1 MEQAGKIWSVHVDQ
15 VDDQLSCG
23 EVQPE
28 SEPRST
34 PLISSY
40 EHQHSGALH
49 LEDFLPKHDQVSAIN
64 GSFQQLLQKSHTDSS
79 TEWRLPDRL
88 IDLSHLSPRLNSPS
102 RVKSRDASADEPR
115 EPPQATPWAS
125 PSSEPLKAPTC
136 GMCQNLQQQLLA
148 GSAQS
153 ARQHTQRQVAMS
165 NNRQVQEQHEAAQE
179 KLEALRRIQ
188 AELADTHQVAEHNIQ
203 DICQSRQPTDAK
215 WREEAGAWQN
225 AYDTAK
231 ASASLAQQQC
241 SVSELA
247 ISRLN
252 DQVRAL
258 QLSLDDVQSELE
270 DARASCGATEKRV
283 IIDKTKL
290 DEELA
295 EARVRCIAEEAFA
308 EAARSEAITAET
320 RLSASCH
327 RFSTDAV
334 CRGTT
339 SNGVLEVYF
348 RQHNE
353 GVDTVLA
360 QHRTK
365 ADAEEQ
371 RCIEMQSEVSAWHQR
386 VTSGRVA
393 LGRLQELSREASLQ
407 LELKCPPRKGSTTD
421 RSCSPL
427 ASSAESA
434 AVMELRARLAGWET
448 KLQDLENEN
457 RQMRQLQQFDSE
469 RHAAKVER
477 LRLKVERYKFGHADL
492 QRLYLER
499 KENL

>member
-1 MEQAGKIWSVHVDQ
+1 M
-15 VDDQLSCG
+15 
-23 EVQPE
+23 
-28 SEPRST
+28 R
-34 PLISSY
+34 
-40 EHQHSGALH
+40 
-49 LEDFLPKHDQVSAIN
+49 
-64 GSFQQLLQKSHTDSS
+64 
-79 TEWRLPDRL
+79 
-88 IDLSHLSPRLNSPS
+88 
-102 RVKSRDASADEPR
+102 
-115 EPPQATPWAS
+115 
-125 PSSEPLKAPTC
+125 
-136 GMCQNLQQQLLA
+136 
-148 GSAQS
+148 
-153 ARQHTQRQVAMS
+153 

-241 SVSELA
+241 SASELA

-258 QLSLDDVQSELE
+258 QLSLDDVQSDLE

-295 EARVRCIAEEAFA
+295 EARVRCIAEEASA

-327 RFSTDAV
+327 RFSTDAM

-339 SNGVLEVYF
+339 SN
-348 RQHNE
+348 

-371 RCIEMQSEVSAWHQR
+371 RCTEMQSEVSAWHQR

-427 ASSAESA
+427 ANSAESA

-457 RQMRQLQQFDSE
+457 RQMRQLQQLDSE

-499 KENL
+499 KENLV